1 MRSVVYRYDDLH
13 HLEYALDSAFGQALP
28 LPDGTS
34 VRDGEW
40 VLAMFELGGTRRA
53 TAAAGRGAIQE
64 DGPALVFERRDW
76 ERLRS
81 FATARGESETRI
93 ASAKAFSDRPLK
105 STSDE
110 LPIEPPIDDADTA
123 RSGVHA
129 ARGDIPAGLP
139 EPSMPPP
146 RPITT
151 PPQTSPGTGP
161 IAAASSLRSTA
172 SWETGAHQVGARPL
186 HAPAREQ
193 PPPSMSTDPPTLRQR
208 RPSGAGSL
216 VLIVD
221 DDEDLREVVG
231 AMLEAVGLAVDTVGS
246 AEDALDYARER
257 PIDLMVLDWS
267 LPGMSGLDLCRAI
280 RRDSVLLQL
289 PVLFLTAHS
298 ATQDMVEAFAAGADD
313 YVVKPFR
320 AAELGARIFGL
331 LRRARLGPKEAH

>member
-1 MRSVVYRYDDLH
+1 VRSVVYRYDDLQT
-13 HLEYALDSAFGQALP
+13 LAGAIDDASGQALP
-28 LPDGTS
+28 LPDGSS

-76 ERLRS
+76 ERLRA
-81 FATARGESETRI
+81 FATARGESETRL
-93 ASAKAFSDRPLK
+93 ASAKAFSDKPVK
-105 STSDE
+105 DASDE
-110 LPIEPPIDDADTA
+110 FPIDDADTA

-129 ARGDIPAGLP
+129 ASGDLPPPPA

-146 RPITT
+146 RPIST
-151 PPQTSPGTGP
+151 PPQTEPGTG
-161 IAAASSLRSTA
+161 AYVAASALRSTQ
-172 SWETGAHQVGARPL
+172 SWETGT
-186 HAPAREQ
+186 REVAVAATSQ
-193 PPPSMSTDPPTLRQR
+193 PRHEPPPPPPPADPPTLRR
-208 RPSGAGSL
+208 RAVSGAGSI

-221 DDEDLREVVG
+221 DDEDLREVVS
-231 AMLEAVGLAVDTVGS
+231 AMLEAVGLVVDSVGS
-246 AEDALDYARER
+246 AEDALVYAREK
-257 PIDLMVLDWS
+257 PVDLMVLDWS
-267 LPGMSGLDLCRAI
+267 LPGMSGIDLCRAI
-280 RRDSVLLQL
+280 RREPALAPL